1 MYKSSLI
8 DPSDPTHTLTHTH
21 DDFVHLASSWSGT
34 TAVLYVSSSVRDVP
48 IPPPHPSLHSPLQF
62 NWVATML
69 APDDSPYKNG
79 MFYLAVKFPKD
90 YPFKPPLVRACAA
103 NRSSPI

>member
-1 MYKSSLI
+1 MH
-8 DPSDPTHTLTHTH
+8 THTLTI
-21 DDFVHLASSWSGT
+21 S
-34 TAVLYVSSSVRDVP
+34 P
-48 IPPPHPSLHSPLQF
+48 NPPLLSPLQF

-90 YPFKPPLVRACAA
+90 YPFKPPLVRVHVHSPPPSLALSSYKYSCSF
-103 NRSSPI
+103 RSHLSHH